1 MISSRTYVGAGG
13 LSSTTINL
21 EANQIYD
28 FKTYSG
34 ALFLISQSGYVSM
47 AVLSSDETS
56 KGTELTPANSSIK
69 FFKKDTRYMINIYSD
84 ETGWHIQNANDS
96 RRTIVLRIVEIKSIW
111 N

>member
-1 MISSRTYVGAGG
+1 MIFRTIFAGG

-56 KGTELTPANSSIK
+56 KGTELTPANSSVK
-69 FFKKDTRYMINIYSD
+69 FFKKDTRNVINIYSD

-96 RRTIVLRIVEIKSIW
+96 RRTIVIRIVEIKSIW